1 MLLMTM
7 AAVVMADGVATK
19 AERKLLKTAARRW
32 GIPYNTVNPVLFG
45 QMDAAQI
52 ESMRPVNPPAFI
64 DGLIG
69 AALIEA
75 LTIYAL
81 VIGILLMGKIPAPEQ
96 ALEVLKA
103 LQ

>member
-1 MLLMTM
+1 MLYFGLIGLGIGLAIGL
-7 AAVVMADGVATK
+7 AALSGGTGIGHAVA
-19 AERKLLKTAARRW
+19 AAMEGTARQPEATGSLRTTL
-32 GIPYNTVNPVLFG
+32 I
-45 QMDAAQI
+45 
-52 ESMRPVNPPAFI
+52 
-64 DGLIG
+64 IG

-96 ALEVLKA
+96 ALELLKA